1 MGLGLI
7 LLILIYCF
15 SAVWY
20 WNARHVMNISLKPR
34 IDVNSVN
41 TEDGR
46 EVCNVH
52 MEIEMSGI
60 KI

>member
-1 MGLGLI
+1 
-7 LLILIYCF
+7 
-15 SAVWY
+15 
-20 WNARHVMNISLKPR
+20 MNISLKPR